1 MPSQVAHEVPF
12 LISSEQQQFRLME
25 LPPEIVELLA
35 SSGPPRLQFKSSA
48 GGHAALC
55 LPNKTFQLRQV
66 QTSNDVHIMTSKTTS
81 EDRGSEPPRSSIVSI
96 AQCGSSLELAGNSKE
111 SAIVHLKQL
120 LPLFEDEDSAS
131 DGMAAI
137 RSKSV
142 TFADVPLS
150 DGECEVAW
158 TQLCAF
164 ETQDGRFA
172 CRPSSRL
179 LVKAWS
185 GILSTAILDRID
197 LAGSVTRSRLDVL
210 CESIEDVPR
219 PLPQSILERLKADD
233 SNDEATTL
241 DQTKTVEFTGQVLLE
256 DLIEVSTQDFVR
268 QWQNLLPEKWRG
280 QAALDKLS
288 GKYESAGSDKIR
300 ASDAVPSKA
309 TADTAAAATTAGKR
323 KWHEKFKQARRA

>member
-1 MPSQVAHEVPF
+1 M
-12 LISSEQQQFRLME
+12 ISH
-25 LPPEIVELLA
+25 LLTHT
-35 SSGPPRLQFKSSA
+35 SLQFKSSA

-81 EDRGSEPPRSSIVSI
+81 EDRGSEPPRSSIISI
-96 AQCGSSLELAGNSKE
+96 AQCGSSLELAGSSKE

-131 DGMAAI
+131 DGTAAI

-142 TFADVPLS
+142 ALADVPLS

-172 CRPSSRL
+172 YRPSPRL

-197 LAGSVTRSRLDVL
+197 LADPVTRSRLDVL
-210 CESIEDVPR
+210 CESIEDVPH
-219 PLPQSILERLKADD
+219 PLPQSILKRLKAYG

-241 DQTKTVEFTGQVLLE
+241 DQIKTVEFTGQVLLE
-256 DLIEVSTQDFVR
+256 DLGEVSTQDFVR

-280 QAALDKLS
+280 QAVLDKLS
-288 GKYESAGSDKIR
+288 VHTSADHVDYAEHALISRRESMNQQVVTRSEPLMPCPRKPPPILLQLPPLLVS
-300 ASDAVPSKA
+300 ASGMRNS
-309 TADTAAAATTAGKR
+309 GKR
-323 KWHEKFKQARRA
+323 AELNL